1 MAPRN
6 GLVIGY
12 THVDCAQW
20 DRAPHEVGISRQ
32 EVNGDL
38 AAAVAADDDGGGGA
52 QRLEQRGRGV
62 GVLSNGGRIVEVRS
76 PRAQPRR
83 PYPLGPLVLR
93 RLARAGAAADRL
105 RRRARVREPRV
116 ASVRRPA

>member
-38 AAAVAADDDGGGGA
+38 AAAVAADDDGGGASDNVIEPEPFG
-52 QRLEQRGRGV
+52 
-62 GVLSNGGRIVEVRS
+62 
-76 PRAQPRR
+76 
-83 PYPLGPLVLR
+83 
-93 RLARAGAAADRL
+93 
-105 RRRARVREPRV
+105 RRR
-116 ASVRRPA
+116 